1 MNTNCQAPERYPQKE
16 SQIEHSGGSVTTS
29 NSFQKGLATLTTPEE
44 IAAIGS
50 LNWNLLHEDLSL
62 PAAVLVEPRI
72 QHNLRWMSEFTKSY
86 GVHLAPHGKTTMAPS
101 LFKRQIESG
110 AWGITLA
117 TAHQCAIAHAH
128 GIRRILMANELVGRA
143 NRELISTILDRETS
157 FYTLVDS
164 PELVDQ
170 LGAFFQ
176 SKGQQLRVL
185 IELGATGGRAG
196 TRTPAETQAVVD
208 ALARWSG
215 TLLLSGVEIY
225 EGVLKDEPTIREFL
239 THTVETIHQFQEQ
252 QAFATDHRPILSGAG
267 SAWYDVVAEIFA
279 PLKSE
284 VDIVLRP
291 GCYITCD
298 AGSYRT
304 AQQQIGIRNPIAHAV
319 DQHLG
324 ETLQSALEVWAYV
337 QSIPEPTLA
346 IVGLGKRDA
355 AFDSGLPIPAQHFRP
370 GAHKTPIPTPKEW
383 TTTKLMDQHAYLE
396 IPENADI
403 KVGDMLAFE
412 ISHPCL
418 TFDKWRYLTL
428 VDAQYK
434 ILEAI
439 PTFF

>member
-1 MNTNCQAPERYPQKE
+1 M
-16 SQIEHSGGSVTTS
+16 TTS
-29 NSFQKGLATLTTPEE
+29 VSFQKGLATLTTPEE
-44 IAAIGS
+44 IGAIGRMGWS
-50 LNWNLLHEDLSL
+50 LLREDLSL

-72 QHNLRWMSEFTKSY
+72 QHNLRWMSEFIKSY
-86 GVHLAPHGKTTMAPS
+86 GVHLAPHGKTTMAPA

-128 GIRRILMANELVGRA
+128 GIRRILMANQLVGRA
-143 NRELISTILDRETS
+143 NREIISTILGTSILDNETS

-176 SKGQQLRVL
+176 SKGQQLHVL
-185 IELGATGGRAG
+185 IELGAAGGRAG
-196 TRTPAETQAVVD
+196 TRTPAETQSVVN
-208 ALARWSG
+208 AIARWPK
-215 TLLLSGVEIY
+215 TLLLSGIEIY
-225 EGVLKDEPTIREFL
+225 EGVLKDEPSIRQFL
-239 THTVETIHQFQEQ
+239 SHAVETIHHLQQQ
-252 QAFATDHRPILSGAG
+252 QAFAPDYRPILSGAG

-337 QSIPEPTLA
+337 QSIPEPKLA

-355 AFDSGLPIPAQHFRP
+355 AFDSGLPIPTQHFRP
-370 GAHKTPIPTPKEW
+370 GAHKKPIPAPKEW

-396 IPENADI
+396 IPADADLR
-403 KVGDMLAFE
+403 VGDMLAFE

-428 VDAQYK
+428 VDAEYQ